1 MDTLNI
7 SKIKGRGAVS
17 NHSGRFER
25 FTYEKSQDGW
35 ETSDPE
41 REPVATSVYTDAS
54 KSVISY
60 NDSPDIPFDRSV
72 NPYRGCEHGCIYCYA
87 RPSHAWLGLSPG
99 IDFETKLY
107 AKLDAAALLRQEL
120 SRPSYRPAP
129 LILGSNTDPYQPIEK
144 KYQITR
150 QILSVLLEF
159 QHPVTIITKSA
170 LLLRDL
176 DIFKELATHD
186 LLRIFL
192 SIGTLDATLARLME
206 PRAAQPRKRLFA
218 LQQLSAQQIPVGV
231 LIAPIIPGLNDSELE
246 QITQVIAE
254 SGATYAGYNLLRL
267 PYEIKDL
274 FQEWLSQHYPDRQSK
289 ILSLIRETR
298 KGSLNNSDFSQRM
311 TGQGIYA
318 QLIGQ
323 RFRLAI
329 ERVGLNQK
337 VLKQRTDF
345 FRVPGPCQLPL
356 I

>member
-1 MDTLNI
+1 M
-7 SKIKGRGAVS
+7 R
-17 NHSGRFER
+17 
-25 FTYEKSQDGW
+25 
-35 ETSDPE
+35 
-41 REPVATSVYTDAS
+41 
-54 KSVISY
+54 
-60 NDSPDIPFDRSV
+60 
-72 NPYRGCEHGCIYCYA
+72 
-87 RPSHAWLGLSPG
+87 
-99 IDFETKLY
+99 
-107 AKLDAAALLRQEL
+107 
-120 SRPSYRPAP
+120 
-129 LILGSNTDPYQPIEK
+129 
-144 KYQITR
+144 
-150 QILSVLLEF
+150 
-159 QHPVTIITKSA
+159 
-170 LLLRDL
+170 
-176 DIFKELATHD
+176 
-186 LLRIFL
+186 
-192 SIGTLDATLARLME
+192 
-206 PRAAQPRKRLFA
+206 
-218 LQQLSAQQIPVGV
+218 
-231 LIAPIIPGLNDSELE
+231 PIIPGLNDSELE